1 MVSPA
6 PARPSDEAEAER
18 APLAFMDL
26 HCHSRGSFDSLAD
39 PGAIMRAASK
49 RGLTHLAITDHD
61 RVDVA
66 LRARDEAPDGLTV
79 IVGEEIKTI
88 DGDLIAVFLDE
99 LVRPGMSAIETIA
112 AVRQQGGLIGVPHPF
127 DSFRGFGHKSGA
139 KLEDIVDKVDWIEA
153 YNARVIGGSANAR
166 AALFAREHELPGLCA
181 SDSHTVLEVGVSY
194 NALHG
199 DPGTP
204 DGLLA
209 ALAGVDMH
217 PGRATFYVRAWTPL
231 AKIIQSMRGNGRVR
245 PAASGEQK

>member
-1 MVSPA
+1 MGFPADRPGAASPE
-6 PARPSDEAEAER
+6 RP
-18 APLAFMDL
+18 PLALIDL
-26 HCHSRGSFDSLAD
+26 HCHSRGSFDSLSN
-39 PGAIMRAASK
+39 PNAIMKAALR

-66 LRARDEAPDGLTV
+66 LRARDEAPEGLIV

-99 LVRPGMSAIETIA
+99 LVPPGMSAVETIA
-112 AVRQQGGLIGVPHPF
+112 AIRQQGGLVGVPHPF
-127 DSFRGFGHKSGA
+127 DRFRGYGHKSGA
-139 KLEDIVDKVDWIEA
+139 KLDDIAERVDWIEA
-153 YNARVIGGSANAR
+153 YNARVFGASDNER
-166 AALFAREHELPGLCA
+166 AALFAREHGLPGVSA

-194 NALHG
+194 NAMTG

-204 DGLLA
+204 EGLLA
-209 ALAGVDMH
+209 ALANVDMH

-245 PAASGEQK
+245 PSAIGEQK